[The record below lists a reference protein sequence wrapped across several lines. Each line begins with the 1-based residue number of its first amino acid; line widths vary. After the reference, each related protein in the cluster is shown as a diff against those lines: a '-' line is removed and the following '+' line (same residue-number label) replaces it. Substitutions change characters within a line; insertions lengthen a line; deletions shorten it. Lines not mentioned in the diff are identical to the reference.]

1 MAEGGD
7 TGLPAWVERDTIAVA
22 AFREYSVAQAHEA
35 TVHPRWEELKARA
48 DQALKDGDLDGAIE
62 GFTSVLSIAEAT
74 HAVAALFDL
83 LSSWPADSA
92 GAQLAAA
99 KDDIAPIVRE
109 YLPGPVLARGEPNR
123 PVAIC
128 LTNRATAHLQAGR
141 PEAAV
146 ADARAATLACPE
158 YIKGHYC
165 LGQAAHSLLCPP
177 HLRGAHSSVVPSSPP
192 RPASAAAE
200 ECTLQG
206 GAWEAGGGPTDS
218 VVPAIHPRSAA
229 LIRRFEDLSRPE
241 NPMAALGRATGATHR
256 HPLQTWLGFRLV
268 MCGWLPPSTYYPVYE
283 DPRASA
289 WRDLARRAIGNELLT
304 PGSGPDDYRFL
315 RVHIEVHDPTWI
327 GSTTGPRSND
337 HPLADSDFLP
347 VSLHVTP
354 TRPRVLSG
362 PCRVAPPPELPSS
375 IEYRHLRLPM
385 RLDDPALDAAATG
398 RMVATALSA
407 MFRADGGL
415 PMVATLGLGG
425 VGYDASRS
433 DLARRSRTCG
443 HRAHGVALSAHAEA
457 VRSHFE
463 AEGLLAPVPGYCEL
477 DALVVLHAAGHP
489 VTHRKFGYRGVIVGA
504 ADHTCAM
511 DARWIAQMGVDR
523 LPRGRYQPWY
533 SVLVDVRDRSPPQ
546 MCYVCHENLLLWR
559 DPPDQGGERQGG
571 ADPNPLG
578 GPIDHPDVLRAF
590 GAYDAAA
597 RMYR

>member
-1 MAEGGD
+1 MAAVALAVLDATELDAMAEDGD

-83 LSSWPADSA
+83 LNSWPADSA

-99 KDDIAPIVRE
+99 KEDIAPIVRE

-123 PVAIC
+123 AVAIC

-177 HLRGAHSSVVPSSPP
+177 HLRGPHSSAVPSSPT

-200 ECTLQG
+200 ECSLQG
-206 GAWEAGGGPTDS
+206 GAWEAGGGPTDA

-241 NPMAALGRATGATHR
+241 NPMAALGRVTGATHR
-256 HPLQTWLGFRLV
+256 HPLQPWLGFRLV

-289 WRDLARRAIGNELLT
+289 WRDLARRAIGNEL
-304 PGSGPDDYRFL
+304 GSGSDDYRFL
-315 RVHIEVHDPTWI
+315 RVHMEVHDPVWT
-327 GSTTGPRSND
+327 GSTTGPQPND

-375 IEYRHLRLPM
+375 IDYRHLRLPM

-425 VGYDASRS
+425 V
-433 DLARRSRTCG
+433 RSRTCG
-443 HRAHGVALSAHAEA
+443 IGRMAARFRRTPRPSAATSRRRACSRPYQATASSTRWSCCTRRATPSLTASSATAASSSAPRTTHARWTRDGSRRWGSTA
-457 VRSHFE
+457 C
-463 AEGLLAPVPGYCEL
+463 LADG
-477 DALVVLHAAGHP
+477 
-489 VTHRKFGYRGVIVGA
+489 TSRGTA
-504 ADHTCAM
+504 SWSTCAI
-511 DARWIAQMGVDR
+511 ARPPRCATSATRTSCSGGTR
-523 LPRGRYQPWY
+523 LTRAGSGR
-533 SVLVDVRDRSPPQ
+533 V
-546 MCYVCHENLLLWR
+546 
-559 DPPDQGGERQGG
+559 
-571 ADPNPLG
+571 
-578 GPIDHPDVLRAF
+578 GP
-590 GAYDAAA
+590 A
-597 RMYR
+597 RTL